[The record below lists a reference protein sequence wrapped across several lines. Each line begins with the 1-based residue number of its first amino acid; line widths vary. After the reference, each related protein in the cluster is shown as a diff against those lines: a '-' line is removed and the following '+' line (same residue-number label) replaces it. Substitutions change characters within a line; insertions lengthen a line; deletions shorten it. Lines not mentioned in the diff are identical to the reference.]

1 MEHQE
6 FTCDACGKDL
16 NGQSYRLR
24 AYEHVGANV
33 MVDFRYNF
41 CHDCS
46 FAVRSTVRRALVKAF
61 MHMLQESFG
70 KFKQEL
76 QATGLKIG
84 KHL

>member
-6 FTCDACGKDL
+6 FTCHACSKAL
-16 NGQSYRLR
+16 NGQSYRIR
-24 AYEHVGANV
+24 AYQLVGTKV
-33 MVDFRYNF
+33 TTDFRYNF

-46 FAVRSTVRRALVKAF
+46 FVVRSTVRQALVNAF
-61 MHMLQESFG
+61 MQMLADEFG
-70 KFKQEL
+70 KFRQKL